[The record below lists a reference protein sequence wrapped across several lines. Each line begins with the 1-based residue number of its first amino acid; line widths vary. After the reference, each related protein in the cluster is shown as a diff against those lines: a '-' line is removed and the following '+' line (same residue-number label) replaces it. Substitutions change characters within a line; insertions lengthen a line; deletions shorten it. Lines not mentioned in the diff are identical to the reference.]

1 VAKPSWLVRVLGV
14 SEPDTPRDVV
24 RLEQASVHRRG
35 PDGERRFIVRDA
47 TWTVREGEHWAVL
60 GPNGAGKTTL
70 LRIAS
75 AQMHPSTGA
84 AALLGGTLGRV
95 RVPQV
100 RNRIGVVDLQVSA
113 RFFPGLRA
121 VDVVLTGVTG
131 TSALLEEHIT
141 DERIAGARELLRLVA
156 VEPHADRPFA
166 GLSQGERARVMLA
179 RALITDAALLVLDE
193 AGAGL
198 DLPGRE
204 LLIASLERIAR
215 ERSRLASIIATHHV
229 EELPSVMTHALLLRD
244 GRVVAGGPI
253 DETLTGELMSECFAL
268 PLTVERREGRFF
280 ARAREVTA

>member
-1 VAKPSWLVRVLGV
+1 MLGV
-14 SEPDTPRDVV
+14 SDPAPPRDVV

-35 PDGERRFIVRDA
+35 PDGERRFLVRDA
-47 TWTVREGEHWAVL
+47 TWLVREGEHWAVL

-84 AALLGGTLGRV
+84 AALLGGALGRI
-95 RVPQV
+95 RIPQL
-100 RNRIGVVDLQVSA
+100 RHRIGVVDLQVSA

-131 TSALLEEHIT
+131 TSALLEEHVT
-141 DERIAGARELLRLVA
+141 DGRVAAARELLRLVA

-179 RALITDAALLVLDE
+179 RALISDAALLVLDE

-204 LLIASLERIAR
+204 LLIASLARVACERPQ
-215 ERSRLASIIATHHV
+215 LASIVATHHV
-229 EELPSVMTHALLLRD
+229 EELPSVTTHALLLRD
-244 GRVVAGGPI
+244 GVVVAAGPI
-253 DETLTGELMSECFAL
+253 DETLTGELMSECFGL
-268 PLTVERREGRFF
+268 PLTIERREGRFF
-280 ARAREVTA
+280 ARASAGTA

>member
-1 VAKPSWLVRVLGV
+1 MSDQVP
-14 SEPDTPRDVV
+14 PRNVV
-24 RLEQASVHRRG
+24 RLEEASVHRRG
-35 PDGERRFIVRDA
+35 PNGERRFILRDV
-47 TWTVREGEHWAVL
+47 TWSVHAGEHWAVL

-95 RVPQV
+95 RIPQL
-100 RNRIGVVDLQVSA
+100 RHRIAVVDLQVSA

-121 VDVVLTGVTG
+121 VDVVLTGITG
-131 TSALLEEHIT
+131 TSALLEEHVT
-141 DERIAGARELLRLVA
+141 DMRTDAARDLLRLVA

-179 RALITDAALLVLDE
+179 RALIIDAALIVLDE

-204 LLIASLERIAR
+204 LLIASLARVAGERPA
-215 ERSRLASIIATHHV
+215 LASIVATHHV
-229 EELPSVMTHALLLRD
+229 EELPTGTTHALLLRR
-244 GRVVAGGPI
+244 GAVVAAGPV
-253 DETLTGELMSECFAL
+253 EQTLTGGNMSECFGL
-268 PLTVERREGRFF
+268 PLTVERRDGRYA
-280 ARAREVTA
+280 ARAVPVRRP

>member
-1 VAKPSWLVRVLGV
+1 MSDPAP
-14 SEPDTPRDVV
+14 PRDVV

-35 PDGERRFIVRDA
+35 PNGERRFLVRDA
-47 TWTVREGEHWAVL
+47 TWSVREGEHWAVL

-84 AALLGGTLGRV
+84 AALLGGTLGRI
-95 RVPQV
+95 RIPQL
-100 RNRIGVVDLQVSA
+100 RHRIGVVDLQVSA
-113 RFFPGLRA
+113 RFFPGLSA

-131 TSALLEEHIT
+131 TSALLEEHVT
-141 DERIAGARELLRLVA
+141 DGRVAAARELLRLVA

-204 LLIASLERIAR
+204 LLIASLARIAG
-215 ERSRLASIIATHHV
+215 ERPQLASIVATHHV
-229 EELPSVMTHALLLRD
+229 EELPSVTTHALLLRD
-244 GRVVAGGPI
+244 GVVVAAGPI
-253 DETLTGELMSECFAL
+253 DETLTGELMSECFGL
-268 PLTVERREGRFF
+268 PLTIERREGRFF
-280 ARAREVTA
+280 ARASAGTA

>member
-1 VAKPSWLVRVLGV
+1 VNDPV
-14 SEPDTPRDVV
+14 TPRDVV

-47 TWTVREGEHWAVL
+47 TWSVREGEHWAVL

-70 LRIAS
+70 LRMAS

-84 AALLGGTLGRV
+84 AALFGGTLGRI
-95 RVPQV
+95 RIPQL
-100 RNRIGVVDLQVSA
+100 RHRIGVVDLGVSA

-141 DERIAGARELLRLVA
+141 SERVAAARELLRLVD
-156 VEPHADRPFA
+156 VVPHADRPFA

-204 LLIASLERIAR
+204 LLIGSLARIAR
-215 ERSRLASIIATHHV
+215 ERPQLASIVATHHV
-229 EELPSVMTHALLLRD
+229 EELPSVTTHALLLRD
-244 GRVVAGGPI
+244 GVVVAAGPI
-253 DETLTGELMSECFAL
+253 DETLTGELMSECFGL

-280 ARAREVTA
+280 ARASEGTA

>member
-1 VAKPSWLVRVLGV
+1 MSDPAP
-14 SEPDTPRDVV
+14 PRDVV

-35 PDGERRFIVRDA
+35 PNGERRFLVRDA
-47 TWTVREGEHWAVL
+47 TWSVREGEHWAVL

-75 AQMHPSTGA
+75 AQMHPSTGT
-84 AALLGGTLGRV
+84 AALLGGTLGRI
-95 RVPQV
+95 RIPQL
-100 RNRIGVVDLQVSA
+100 RHRIGVVDLQVSA
-113 RFFPGLRA
+113 RFFPGLSA

-131 TSALLEEHIT
+131 TSALLEEHVT
-141 DERIAGARELLRLVA
+141 DGRVAAARELLRLVA

-204 LLIASLERIAR
+204 LLIASLARIAG
-215 ERSRLASIIATHHV
+215 ERPQLASIVATHHV
-229 EELPSVMTHALLLRD
+229 EELPSVTTHALLLRD
-244 GRVVAGGPI
+244 GVVVAAGPI
-253 DETLTGELMSECFAL
+253 DETLTGELMSECFGL
-268 PLTVERREGRFF
+268 PLTVERRDGRFF
-280 ARAREVTA
+280 ARASAGTA

>member
-1 VAKPSWLVRVLGV
+1 V
-14 SEPDTPRDVV
+14 SDTTAPPDVV

-47 TWTVREGEHWAVL
+47 TLLVREGEHWAVL

-84 AALLGGTLGRV
+84 AALFGGRLGRI
-95 RVPQV
+95 RIPQL
-100 RNRIGVVDLQVSA
+100 RHRIGVVDLQVSA
-113 RFFPGLRA
+113 RFLPGLRA

-131 TSALLEEHIT
+131 TSALLPEHVT
-141 DERIAGARELLRLVA
+141 PAGIEAAHGLLRLA
-156 VEPHADRPFA
+156 DVERHADRPFSS
-166 GLSQGERARVMLA
+166 LSQGERARVMLA
-179 RALITDAALLVLDE
+179 RALIADAVLLVLDE

-215 ERSRLASIIATHHV
+215 ERPRLASIVATHHV
-229 EELPSVMTHALLLRD
+229 EELPSTTTHALLLRD
-244 GRVVAGGPI
+244 GAVVAAGPI
-253 DETLTGELMSECFAL
+253 DETLTDELMSESFGL
-268 PLTVERREGRFF
+268 PLTVERRDGRFT
-280 ARAREVTA
+280 ARAAVR

>member
-1 VAKPSWLVRVLGV
+1 MLGV
-14 SEPDTPRDVV
+14 SDPAPPRDVV

-35 PDGERRFIVRDA
+35 PNGERRFLVRDA
-47 TWTVREGEHWAVL
+47 TWSVREGEHWAVL

-84 AALLGGTLGRV
+84 AALLGGALGRI
-95 RVPQV
+95 RIPQL
-100 RNRIGVVDLQVSA
+100 RHRIGVVDLQVSA

-131 TSALLEEHIT
+131 TSALLEEHVT
-141 DERIAGARELLRLVA
+141 DGRVAAARELLRLVA

-179 RALITDAALLVLDE
+179 RALISDAALLVLDE

-204 LLIASLERIAR
+204 LLIASLARVACERPQ
-215 ERSRLASIIATHHV
+215 LASIVATHHV
-229 EELPSVMTHALLLRD
+229 EELPSVTTHALLLRD
-244 GRVVAGGPI
+244 GVVVAAGPI
-253 DETLTGELMSECFAL
+253 DETLTGELMSECFGL
-268 PLTVERREGRFF
+268 PLTIERREGRFF
-280 ARAREVTA
+280 ARASAGTA

>member
-1 VAKPSWLVRVLGV
+1 MLGV
-14 SEPDTPRDVV
+14 SDPAPPRDVV

-35 PDGERRFIVRDA
+35 PNGERRFLVRDA
-47 TWTVREGEHWAVL
+47 TWSVREGEHWAVL

-84 AALLGGTLGRV
+84 AALLGGTLGRI
-95 RVPQV
+95 RIPQL
-100 RNRIGVVDLQVSA
+100 RHRIGVVDLQVSA
-113 RFFPGLRA
+113 RFFPGLSA

-131 TSALLEEHIT
+131 TSALLEEHVT
-141 DERIAGARELLRLVA
+141 DGRVAAARELLRLVA

-204 LLIASLERIAR
+204 LLIASLARIAG
-215 ERSRLASIIATHHV
+215 ERPQLASIVATHHV
-229 EELPSVMTHALLLRD
+229 EELPSGTTHALLLRD
-244 GRVVAGGPI
+244 GVVVAAGPI
-253 DETLTGELMSECFAL
+253 DETLTGELMSECFGL
-268 PLTVERREGRFF
+268 PLTVERRDGRFF
-280 ARAREVTA
+280 ARASAGTA

>member
-1 VAKPSWLVRVLGV
+1 V
-14 SEPDTPRDVV
+14 SDSIAPRDVV
-24 RLEQASVHRRG
+24 RLEEASVHRRG
-35 PDGERRFIVRDA
+35 PNGERRYLVRDA

-84 AALLGGTLGRV
+84 AALFGGTLGRI
-95 RVPQV
+95 RIPQL
-100 RNRIGVVDLQVSA
+100 RHRIGVVDLGVSA

-131 TSALLEEHIT
+131 TSALLDEHIT
-141 DERIAGARELLRLVA
+141 SERVAAARELLRLVD
-156 VEPHADRPFA
+156 VVPHADRPFA

-204 LLIASLERIAR
+204 LLIASLARIAR
-215 ERSRLASIIATHHV
+215 ERPQLASIAATHHV
-229 EELPSVMTHALLLRD
+229 EELASVTTHALLLRD
-244 GRVVAGGPI
+244 GAVVAAGPI
-253 DETLTGELMSECFAL
+253 NETLTGELMSECFGL

-280 ARAREVTA
+280 ARASGGTA

>member
-1 VAKPSWLVRVLGV
+1 VLRVID
-14 SEPDTPRDVV
+14 PTTANDVV

-35 PDGERRFIVRDA
+35 PDGERRYIIHDA
-47 TWTVREGEHWAVL
+47 TWSVREGEHWAVL

-84 AALLGGTLGRV
+84 AALLGGRLGRI
-95 RVPQV
+95 RIPQL
-100 RNRIGVVDLQVSA
+100 RHRIGVVDLQVSA

-131 TSALLEEHIT
+131 TSALLEEHVT
-141 DERIAGARELLRLVA
+141 PERVASARELLRLVSM
-156 VEPHADRPFA
+156 EPHADRPFA

-179 RALITDAALLVLDE
+179 RALIADAALLVLDE

-215 ERSRLASIIATHHV
+215 ERPQLASIVATHHV
-229 EELPSVMTHALLLRD
+229 EELSSVTTHALLLRN
-244 GRVVAGGPI
+244 GTVVAAGSI
-253 DETLTGELMSECFAL
+253 DETLTSTLLSECFGL
-268 PLTVERREGRFF
+268 PLTVERRDGRFS
-280 ARAREVTA
+280 ARASAG

>member
-1 VAKPSWLVRVLGV
+1 V
-14 SEPDTPRDVV
+14 SDSTTSRDVV

-35 PDGERRFIVRDA
+35 PDGERRFLVRDA
-47 TWTVREGEHWAVL
+47 TWSVREGEHWAVL

-84 AALLGGTLGRV
+84 AALLGGTLGRI
-95 RVPQV
+95 RIPQL
-100 RNRIGVVDLQVSA
+100 RHRIGVVDLQVSA
-113 RFFPGLRA
+113 RFFPGLSA

-131 TSALLEEHIT
+131 TSALLEEHVT
-141 DERIAGARELLRLVA
+141 DGRVAAARELLRLVA

-204 LLIASLERIAR
+204 LLIASLARIAG
-215 ERSRLASIIATHHV
+215 ERPQLASIVATHHV
-229 EELPSVMTHALLLRD
+229 EELPSVTTHALLLRD
-244 GRVVAGGPI
+244 GVVVAAGPI
-253 DETLTGELMSECFAL
+253 DETLTGELMSECFGL
-268 PLTVERREGRFF
+268 PLTVERRDGRFF
-280 ARAREVTA
+280 ARASAGTA

>member
-1 VAKPSWLVRVLGV
+1 V
-14 SEPDTPRDVV
+14 SDQVPPRNVV
-24 RLEQASVHRRG
+24 RLEEASVHRRG
-35 PDGERRFIVRDA
+35 PNGERRFILRDV
-47 TWTVREGEHWAVL
+47 TWSVHAGEHWAVL

-95 RVPQV
+95 RIPQL
-100 RNRIGVVDLQVSA
+100 RHRIAVVDLQVSA

-121 VDVVLTGVTG
+121 VDVVLTGITG
-131 TSALLEEHIT
+131 TSALLEEHVT
-141 DERIAGARELLRLVA
+141 DMRTDAARDLLRLVA

-179 RALITDAALLVLDE
+179 RALITDAALIVLDE

-204 LLIASLERIAR
+204 LLIASLARVAGERPA
-215 ERSRLASIIATHHV
+215 LASIVATHHV
-229 EELPSVMTHALLLRD
+229 EELPTGTTHALLLRR
-244 GRVVAGGPI
+244 GAVVAAGPV
-253 DETLTGELMSECFAL
+253 EQTLTGGNMSECFGL
-268 PLTVERREGRFF
+268 PLTVERRDGRYA
-280 ARAREVTA
+280 ARAVPVRRP

>member
-1 VAKPSWLVRVLGV
+1 MNDPV
-14 SEPDTPRDVV
+14 TPRDVV

-35 PDGERRFIVRDA
+35 PHGERRFIVRDA
-47 TWTVREGEHWAVL
+47 TWSVREGEHWAVL

-84 AALLGGTLGRV
+84 AALFGGTLGRI
-95 RVPQV
+95 RIPQL
-100 RNRIGVVDLQVSA
+100 RHRIGVVDLGVSA

-131 TSALLEEHIT
+131 TSALLDEHVAR
-141 DERIAGARELLRLVA
+141 ERVAAARELLRLVD
-156 VEPHADRPFA
+156 VVPHADRPFA

-204 LLIASLERIAR
+204 LLIASLSRIAH
-215 ERSRLASIIATHHV
+215 ERPALASIVATHHV
-229 EELPSVMTHALLLRD
+229 EELASVTTHALLLRD
-244 GRVVAGGPI
+244 GAVVAAGPI
-253 DETLTGELMSECFAL
+253 NETLTGELMSECFGL

-280 ARAREVTA
+280 ARASGGTA